1 VSGFVPVA
9 SARSTVTSVP
19 GGIEVGIPAPRN
31 YFIAAFITVWLC
43 GWVFG
48 EVNVGAQLLHPA
60 EKTPI
65 VFLAVWFVG
74 WTIGGVFVV
83 LTLLWLL
90 AGRERVTIAGDEFT
104 VRREALGLGWT
115 RRYELRSAKN
125 LRVVDAIPDGVPFGM
140 RDPYGWR
147 YGPFVFDYG
156 PRTIK
161 FGAGLDVAEA
171 RTVLARILAAKP
183 ALSSTHG

>member
-1 VSGFVPVA
+1 MSGFVPVA
-9 SARSTVTSVP
+9 SARSTVISVP
-19 GGIEVGIPAPRN
+19 GGIEVSIPSPRN
-31 YFIAAFITVWLC
+31 YIFAAFILLWFC
-43 GWVFG
+43 GWIFG
-48 EVNVGAQLLHPA
+48 EFGVSEQLFHPT

-65 VFLAVWFVG
+65 AFLAPWLAI
-74 WTIGGVFVV
+74 WTIGGCFAVA
-83 LTLLWLL
+83 TLLWLL
-90 AGRERVTIAGDEFT
+90 AGRERVTIAGDEFA
-104 VRREALGLGWT
+104 VRREAVGLGWT

-125 LRVVDAIPDGVPFGM
+125 LRVVDASPDNGPFGM

-147 YGPFVFDYG
+147 NGPFVFDYG

-183 ALSSTHG
+183 ALSSNHG